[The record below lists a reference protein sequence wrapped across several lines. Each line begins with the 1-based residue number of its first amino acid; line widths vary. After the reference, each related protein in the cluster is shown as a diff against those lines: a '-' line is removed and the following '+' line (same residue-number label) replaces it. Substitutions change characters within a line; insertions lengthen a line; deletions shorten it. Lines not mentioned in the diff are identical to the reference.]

1 MNDDDELER
10 ITDYEIEWDLDDEVD
25 YETMEDG
32 LDRNTD
38 YETEQDWVDGEG
50 SLTREGE
57 EREMESK

>member
-10 ITDYEIEWDLDDEVD
+10 ITDCEIEWDLDDEVD

-32 LDRNTD
+32 LERNTD
-38 YETEQDWVDGEG
+38 HETAQDLVDGEE

>member
-10 ITDYEIEWDLDDEVD
+10 ITDDEIEWDLDDEVD

-32 LDRNTD
+32 LERNTD
-38 YETEQDWVDGEG
+38 YETGQDWVDGEE